1 MCRRKIENRDQLL
14 ADVDA
19 YIRDH
24 SPVSLEEL
32 VQAMQELG
40 HDCTPRMVRPL
51 LKERGLTVKS
61 VNGRWFW
68 GMWDDDESD
77 DDDVDES
84 DDDDVEESDEQDDDD
99 DEDDDD
105 DDDEDDDDDDEDDDE
120 DDDDADDDDDER
132 PVSEPLKKAE
142 AENKRLQSENHQLI
156 AALLKTTQLK
166 KSIQAMQ
173 KKLLVELADLIRAT
187 YGESESETQE
197 SDQKTKTLAPTHKS
211 KGFLFVVVKFTG
223 GVGVLRRQ
231 RL

>member
-1 MCRRKIENRDQLL
+1 MCRRKIENRNQLL
-14 ADVDA
+14 ADVDE

-24 SPVSLEEL
+24 APVSLEEL
-32 VQAMQELG
+32 VQSMQELG

-68 GMWDDDESD
+68 GVWDEESDDEDVDEDEVDDDE
-77 DDDVDES
+77 
-84 DDDDVEESDEQDDDD
+84 
-99 DEDDDD
+99 
-105 DDDEDDDDDDEDDDE
+105 DDEDDDDDDEDEDEVDDE
-120 DDDDADDDDDER
+120 H

-142 AENKRLQSENHQLI
+142 AENKRLQAENNRLI

-187 YGESESETQE
+187 YGERESESKTQE
-197 SDQKTKTLAPTHKS
+197 SD
-211 KGFLFVVVKFTG
+211 
-223 GVGVLRRQ
+223 
-231 RL
+231 